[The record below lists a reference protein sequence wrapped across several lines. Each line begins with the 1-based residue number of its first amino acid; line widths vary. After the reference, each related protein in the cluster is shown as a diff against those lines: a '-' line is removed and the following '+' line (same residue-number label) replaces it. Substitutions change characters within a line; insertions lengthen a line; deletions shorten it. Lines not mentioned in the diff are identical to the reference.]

1 MRQFCQQKKVCELS
15 FTLIY
20 KTFFLGKIYRMTPN
34 DHEQAAAKL
43 LFADAQAHARTIAPR
58 DIEAQTIAII
68 LAAFD
73 LATQSMSVK
82 NKHALLK
89 GETE

>member
-1 MRQFCQQKKVCELS
+1 
-15 FTLIY
+15 
-20 KTFFLGKIYRMTPN
+20 MTPN

-43 LFADAQAHARTIAPR
+43 ILANAHAHANSFGDPR

-73 LATQSMSVK
+73 LATQGMSVERRS
-82 NKHALLK
+82 ALLK
-89 GETE
+89 GENE